1 MHVKPIKM
9 RWLTGGVNYSYLLST
24 EDRRNS
30 WLIDPA
36 EPLEVSPKLSAEE
49 KKSIDAIVN
58 THHHYDHSGGEPSAL

>member
-49 KKSIDAIVN
+49 KKVLMLLSIHI
-58 THHHYDHSGGEPSAL
+58 TIMTIRGEPSAL